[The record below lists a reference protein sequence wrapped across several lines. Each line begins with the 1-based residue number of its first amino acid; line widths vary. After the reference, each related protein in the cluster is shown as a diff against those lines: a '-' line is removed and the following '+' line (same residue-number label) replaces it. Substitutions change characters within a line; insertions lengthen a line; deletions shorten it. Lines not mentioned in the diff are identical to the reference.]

1 VQVWN
6 LLLNT
11 STATKYDLLVSNAIQ
26 FLASVA
32 DRPHYKSL
40 FENENILSSICQKVN
55 GSVFFIEKNK
65 TRVSDPYSIYTDP
78 DPAFF

>member
-1 VQVWN
+1 MQVWN

-55 GSVFFIEKNK
+55 EYFFLIGKNK
-65 TRVSDPYSIYTDP
+65 TRVSDPYSFDTDP
-78 DPAFF
+78 DTAF

>member
-1 VQVWN
+1 MQVWN

-55 GSVFFIEKNK
+55 GSFFLIRKNK
-65 TRVSDPYSIYTDP
+65 TRVSDPYSFDSDP
-78 DPAFF
+78 DPGFL